1 MDIKWDLM
9 GIPRISRKT
18 LILITC
24 SFSVLSTLDATLQIP
39 RNQFPKRPVFP
50 VIVPLRLQRTRQAN
64 TLRLTV
70 SHPIP
75 DSDANIFPSVPHA
88 VPVHRL
94 RGIAARCK
102 YPGRLPD
109 SRQDA
114 AFPQARRVR
123 RPSACHPEQSG
134 LAGRCAEYAALRG
147 LFDVGRKRQS
157 TPARRLRVAAS
168 LSACTCHS

>member
-123 RPSACHPEQSG
+123 HPPSASAPEQSG
-134 LAGRCAEYAALRG
+134 LAGLRCLRH
-147 LFDVGRKRQS
+147 
-157 TPARRLRVAAS
+157 PARPVRCRAEAAI
-168 LSACTCHS
+168 HSRPRIADFF